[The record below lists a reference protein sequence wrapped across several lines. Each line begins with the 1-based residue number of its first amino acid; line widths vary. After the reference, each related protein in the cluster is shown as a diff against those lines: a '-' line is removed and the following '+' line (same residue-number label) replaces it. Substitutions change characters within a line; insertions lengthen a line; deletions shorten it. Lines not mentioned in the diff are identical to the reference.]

1 MNHPYIN
8 INNYLHAGKYIPI
21 SDSQLSQ
28 FMLQS
33 NEIEGEPGLNPNDV
47 DVARA
52 ACLGFQ
58 TLDDILR
65 AHKLL
70 TEHLKVDWSGKWRK
84 INVRVGRFVAPDWSD
99 IPNLM
104 KDFEP
109 YLKVELFDS
118 WKSHNEFEKIHP
130 FQDFNGRIGRLIWL
144 SKAIK
149 EGYNFS
155 IPFLQKYY
163 YQTLKNQ

>member
-1 MNHPYIN
+1 MNHPY

-21 SDSQLSQ
+21 SDDQLKD
-28 FMLQS
+28 FMLES
-33 NEIEGEPGLNPNDV
+33 NRIEGEPGLNPNDV

-70 TEHLKVDWSGKWRK
+70 TEHLKVDWSGRLRK
-84 INVRVGRFVAPDWSD
+84 VNVRVGEFKAPDWVD
-99 IPNLM
+99 VPELM
-104 KDFEP
+104 DRYIFQSHAGNWN
-109 YLKVELFDS
+109 S
-118 WKSHNEFEKIHP
+118 WVSHNEFEKIHP
-130 FQDFNGRIGRLIWL
+130 FVDRNGRVGRLLWL
-144 SKAIK
+144 SKAIR
-149 EGYNFS
+149 EDYYFQR
-155 IPFLQKYY
+155 PFLHHFY